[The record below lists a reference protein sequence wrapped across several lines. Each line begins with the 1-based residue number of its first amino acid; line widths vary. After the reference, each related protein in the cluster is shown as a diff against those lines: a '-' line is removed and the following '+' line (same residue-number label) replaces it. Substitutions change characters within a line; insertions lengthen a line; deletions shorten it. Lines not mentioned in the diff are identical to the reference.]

1 VDVCYRHPS
10 RETGVHCSNCG
21 RPICPD
27 CMTSTPV
34 GMRCPECA
42 RQRTRTRTVR
52 SVPTDGPALTYLLI
66 GINVLIFLGGT
77 LGGASATGGSF
88 GGSPLLDNG
97 SVSQATIADGE
108 YWRLITAGFLHAGLF
123 HLMFNMFALYVLGTM
138 LEPAMGRLRFG
149 LVYFVSLLAG
159 SFGAILVEPN
169 APTVGA
175 SGAIFGLMGAAI
187 VVLRHHGISFAESGL
202 AVWLGLNLLIT
213 FTVSNISIGG
223 HIGGLIG
230 GTVAAAVLF
239 ELPKH
244 ARMSAVA
251 ANLICVGLGAAAV
264 VGAIAISGSSA

>member
-1 VDVCYRHPS
+1 METCYRHPN
-10 RETGVHCSNCG
+10 RETGVRCSNCE

-42 RQRTRTRTVR
+42 RRGATRVRTMR
-52 SVPTDGPALTYLLI
+52 SVSEEPSLTYILI
-66 GINVLIFLGGT
+66 GINVLAGIGSLLGSG
-77 LGGASATGGSF
+77 GGATSGALTHDGGLSAHF
-88 GGSPLLDNG
+88 
-97 SVSQATIADGE
+97 IADGE

-138 LEPAMGRLRFG
+138 LEPAMGRVRFG

-230 GTVAAAVLF
+230 GG
-239 ELPKH
+239 P
-244 ARMSAVA
+244 
-251 ANLICVGLGAAAV
+251 GAPPP
-264 VGAIAISGSSA
+264 